1 MRKRRFFS
9 THDIG
14 KVNVTPMIDVV
25 MCLIIFYLLVGRLA
39 MSSRVDNLPSSGSGS
54 TSNSASA
61 VVVDVVE
68 TGQAGREPVI
78 SVDGVAGDLAGLEAV
93 LTARGGGTPGQAAG
107 TEVQIRASKDLPYAK
122 LAPVLAVCRR
132 AGLTSVRLVAER
144 RP

>member
-1 MRKRRFFS
+1 VRKRRFFS
-9 THDIG
+9 THEVG

-25 MCLIIFYLLVGRLA
+25 MCLIIFYLLVGKLA
-39 MSSRVDNLPSSGSGS
+39 MTNRVDNLPSSGSGS
-54 TSNSASA
+54 TANSASA
-61 VVVDVVE
+61 VIVDIVE
-68 TGQAGREPVI
+68 TTGDDEPVI
-78 SVDGVAGDLAGLEAV
+78 SVDGTTGDLAGLEAV
-93 LTARGGGTPGQAAG
+93 LTARGGGTPGKASG